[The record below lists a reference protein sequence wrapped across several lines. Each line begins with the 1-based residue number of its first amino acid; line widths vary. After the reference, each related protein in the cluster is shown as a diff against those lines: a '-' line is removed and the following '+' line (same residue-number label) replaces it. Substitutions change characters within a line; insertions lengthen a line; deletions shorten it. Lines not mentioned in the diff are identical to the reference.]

1 MAIFPQRSPEYTNCQ
16 YLCKL
21 CLVHIENIQGAHK
34 HIKEKRHKK
43 NIMVSEQN
51 HGYFFLSYTHLF
63 FHFIFEIKIFLFCGL
78 FSLIMFI

>member
-1 MAIFPQRSPEYTNCQ
+1 MYLEAFYYYDGGENIIKWLLNLKYVVFPQRSPEYSNCQ

-43 NIMVSEQN
+43 NIMVSARI
-51 HGYFFLSYTHLF
+51 S
-63 FHFIFEIKIFLFCGL
+63 FEI
-78 FSLIMFI
+78 SL

>member
-43 NIMVSEQN
+43 NIMVS
-51 HGYFFLSYTHLF
+51 
-63 FHFIFEIKIFLFCGL
+63 
-78 FSLIMFI
+78 